1 MIQVTDVS
9 KFYGSFPAV
18 HGVSF
23 EAAPGQV
30 VGLLGPN
37 GAGKTTTIRMITGF
51 LPPSGGKISVCGHDT
66 ISASVE
72 ARRSIGYL
80 PESAPLYPEMRV
92 QDYLSYR
99 AKLFGIARRDRKPAI
114 IRAGDK
120 CRLLEVMTRRIGHLS
135 KGFRQRVGLA
145 SAILHNPP
153 VLILDEPSNGLDPS
167 QIRETRTLI
176 KDLSVQRTVLVSSH
190 ILPEV
195 ERTCDRVVIIARGQI
210 RADGA
215 PPELLAR
222 MLRQVPAKHVVE
234 IYVETKPDPETGGRS
249 ELDRIA
255 AKIRAIPGVS
265 AIVREPIH
273 GEPSDPSGVRV
284 AEWVRLVIMPEP
296 THPDLREPLSR
307 ILSSATILF
316 RELRRQAPTLEQLF
330 MRVIELDTVPV
341 GAQREAAAAEGSSA

>member
-1 MIQVTDVS
+1 MIQVKDVS
-9 KFYGSFPAV
+9 KFYGTFPAV
-18 HGVSF
+18 QGVSF

-51 LPPSGGKISVCGHDT
+51 LPPTAGRIAVCGHDT

-72 ARRSIGYL
+72 SRQKIGYL

-92 QDYLSYR
+92 RDYLTHR
-99 AKLFGIARRDRKPAI
+99 ARLYGMPRVDRKPAI
-114 IRAGDK
+114 IRAGDR
-120 CRLLEVMTRRIGHLS
+120 CRLLDVMQRRIGHLS
-135 KGFRQRVGLA
+135 KGYRQRVGLA

-153 VLILDEPSNGLDPS
+153 VLILDEPSNGLDPT

-176 KDLSVQRTVLVSSH
+176 KDLSAQRTVLVSSH

-222 MLRQVPAKHVVE
+222 MLRQVPARHIVE
-234 IYVETKPDPETGGRS
+234 IYVETRPDPEAGGRS

-255 AKIRAIPGVS
+255 SKIRAIPGV
-265 AIVREPIH
+265 AALVREPIH
-273 GEPSDPSGVRV
+273 GEPPDPTGARV
-284 AEWVRLVIMPEP
+284 AEWVRLVIMPEV

-307 ILSSATILF
+307 TLSSATVLF

-330 MRVIELDTVPV
+330 MRVIDAETVPV
-341 GAQREAAAAEGSSA
+341 SASNAAQEGGGE

>member
-1 MIQVTDVS
+1 MIQVKDVS

-18 HGVSF
+18 RGVSF

-51 LPPSGGKISVCGHDT
+51 LPPTSGRISVCGHDT
-66 ISASVE
+66 ISESVE
-72 ARRSIGYL
+72 ARRKIGYL

-92 QDYLSYR
+92 RDYLSHR
-99 AKLFGIARRDRKPAI
+99 ARLYGVPRQDRKAAI
-114 IRAGDK
+114 IRAGDR
-120 CRLLEVMTRRIGHLS
+120 CRLLEVMQRRIGHLS
-135 KGFRQRVGLA
+135 KGYRQRVGLA

-153 VLILDEPSNGLDPS
+153 VLILDEPSNGLDPA

-176 KDLSVQRTVLVSSH
+176 KDLSAQRTVLVSSH

-222 MLRQVPAKHVVE
+222 MLRQVPARHVVE
-234 IYVETKPDPETGGRS
+234 IYVETRPDPETGGRS

-255 AKIRAIPGVS
+255 ARIRAIPGVA
-265 AIVREPIH
+265 AIAREPIH
-273 GEPSDPSGVRV
+273 GEPTDPTGVRV
-284 AEWVRLVIMPEP
+284 AEWVRLVVMPEV

-307 ILSSATILF
+307 TLSSATVLF

-330 MRVIELDTVPV
+330 MRVIEADTVPV
-341 GAQREAAAAEGSSA
+341 GASKAAEGSGE

>member
-1 MIQVTDVS
+1 MIQVKDVS
-9 KFYGSFPAV
+9 KFYGAFPAV
-18 HGVSF
+18 RGVSF

-51 LPPSGGKISVCGHDT
+51 LPPTSGRISVCGHDT
-66 ISASVE
+66 ISESVE
-72 ARRSIGYL
+72 ARRKIGYL

-92 QDYLSYR
+92 RDYLSHR
-99 AKLFGIARRDRKPAI
+99 ARLYGVPRQDRKAAI
-114 IRAGDK
+114 IRAGDR
-120 CRLLEVMTRRIGHLS
+120 CRLLEVMQRRIGHLS
-135 KGFRQRVGLA
+135 KGYRQRVGLA

-153 VLILDEPSNGLDPS
+153 VLILDEPSNGLDPA

-176 KDLSVQRTVLVSSH
+176 KDLSAQRTVLVSSH

-222 MLRQVPAKHVVE
+222 MLRQVPARHVVE
-234 IYVETKPDPETGGRS
+234 IYVETRPDPETGGRS

-255 AKIRAIPGVS
+255 ARIRAIPGVA
-265 AIVREPIH
+265 AIAREPIH
-273 GEPSDPSGVRV
+273 GEPPDPTGVRV
-284 AEWVRLVIMPEP
+284 AEWVRLVVMPEV

-307 ILSSATILF
+307 TLSSATVLF

-330 MRVIELDTVPV
+330 MRVIEAETVPV
-341 GAQREAAAAEGSSA
+341 GASRASEGGEE

>member
-1 MIQVTDVS
+1 MIQVKGVS
-9 KFYGSFPAV
+9 KFYGTFPAV
-18 HGVSF
+18 QGVTF
-23 EAAPGQV
+23 EATPGQV

-51 LPPSGGKISVCGHDT
+51 LPPSAGRISVCGHDT
-66 ISASVE
+66 ISASAE
-72 ARRSIGYL
+72 SRQKIGYL

-92 QDYLSYR
+92 RDYLSHR
-99 AKLFGIARRDRKPAI
+99 ARLYGMLRVDRKPAI
-114 IRAGDK
+114 IRAADR

-153 VLILDEPSNGLDPS
+153 VLILDEPSNGLDPA

-176 KDLSVQRTVLVSSH
+176 KDLSAQRTVLVSSH

-222 MLRQVPAKHVVE
+222 MLRQVPARHIVE
-234 IYVETKPDPETGGRS
+234 IYVETRPDPEAGGRS

-255 AKIRAIPGVS
+255 SKIRAIPGV
-265 AIVREPIH
+265 AALVREPIH
-273 GEPSDPSGVRV
+273 GEPPDPTGARV
-284 AEWVRLVIMPEP
+284 AEWVRLVVMPEV

-307 ILSSATILF
+307 TLSSATVLF

-330 MRVIELDTVPV
+330 MRVIDAETVPV
-341 GAQREAAAAEGSSA
+341 GASNAAQEGGGE